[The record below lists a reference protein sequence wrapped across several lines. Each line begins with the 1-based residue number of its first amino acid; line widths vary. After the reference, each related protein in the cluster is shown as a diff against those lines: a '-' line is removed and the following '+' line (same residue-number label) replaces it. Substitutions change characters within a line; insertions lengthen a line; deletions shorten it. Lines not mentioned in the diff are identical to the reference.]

1 MPIDAKSLPECDL
14 IGQKKRIKRTT
25 GDLQGLVMGGGLVI
39 VQFLGINGLFS
50 MQAIGLA
57 GSKLL

>member
-14 IGQKKRIKRTT
+14 IEQKLNKLAT
-25 GDLQGLVMGGGLVI
+25 GDLQGLVIGGGLVI
-39 VQFLGINGLFS
+39 VQFLGMSGLFS
-50 MQAIGLA
+50 MHAIGFA

>member
-14 IGQKKRIKRTT
+14 IGEKKNKVTT
-25 GDLQGLVMGGGLVI
+25 GDLQGLVIGGGLVI
-39 VQFLGINGLFS
+39 VQFLGISGLFS
-50 MQAIGLA
+50 MQAIGFA